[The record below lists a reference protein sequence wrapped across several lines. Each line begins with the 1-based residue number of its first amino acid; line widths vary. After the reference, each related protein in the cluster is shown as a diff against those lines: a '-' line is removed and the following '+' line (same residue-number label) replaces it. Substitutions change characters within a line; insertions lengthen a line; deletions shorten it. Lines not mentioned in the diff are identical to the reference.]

1 MLPLSYKSNRAS
13 QPSPMRNSLELPL
26 PSRLSQVAID
36 EAELRV
42 QLAATYRLIDK
53 FGMSDLVETHI
64 SARLPGT
71 NQFLFNRYG
80 LMFHEITASSLVKV
94 DLEGA
99 VLAADRENQTYWNSL
114 NHGGINPAGF
124 VIHSAIFAAREDI
137 HCVLHTHSRY
147 GTAVSLLECGLLPV
161 SQFALQYYDRVA
173 YHDYEG
179 VSLDLDERD
188 RLTQSLGNRKVMILR
203 NHGLLTAGRTI
214 PEAFILAYYL
224 EKSCEI
230 QVLAQSTGSPLVIP
244 SEAVCAKSAQQ
255 QDIDI
260 EGLGNLQWGALLR
273 LLDRDDPSYRD

>member
-1 MLPLSYKSNRAS
+1 
-13 QPSPMRNSLELPL
+13 MRNSLELPL
-26 PSRLSQVAID
+26 PSGLPQAEVAID

-71 NQFLFNRYG
+71 NQFLFNPYG

-94 DLEGA
+94 DLDG
-99 VLAADRENQTYWNSL
+99 VVIGHGDNSSDRQHPALWNSP
-114 NHGGINPAGF
+114 NYGGINPAGF
-124 VIHSAIFAAREDI
+124 VIHSAIFAARADI
-137 HCVLHTHSRY
+137 RCVLHTHSRY

-224 EKSCEI
+224 EKSCEV
-230 QVLAQSTGSPLVIP
+230 QVLAQSTGSRLVTP
-244 SEAVCAKSAQQ
+244 PEAVCLKSAQQ
-255 QDIDI
+255 QDIDL
-260 EGLGNLQWGALLR
+260 EGLGQLQWGALLR